1 MFRFIGKRKRKEQQE
16 DQHVHLKWAIEAQ
29 RQAKE
34 ADQNTDEQ
42 MQRADDIAARVAVD
56 SAPPTSSSKPID
68 KYLRQSGGGTAY
80 GRMAESL
87 Q

>member
-42 MQRADDIAARVAVD
+42 MQRADNIAAESKLI
-56 SAPPTSSSKPID
+56 SAADEFIET
-68 KYLRQSGGGTAY
+68 YRQIFAPKRRGNRIWPHG
-80 GRMAESL
+80 
-87 Q
+87 